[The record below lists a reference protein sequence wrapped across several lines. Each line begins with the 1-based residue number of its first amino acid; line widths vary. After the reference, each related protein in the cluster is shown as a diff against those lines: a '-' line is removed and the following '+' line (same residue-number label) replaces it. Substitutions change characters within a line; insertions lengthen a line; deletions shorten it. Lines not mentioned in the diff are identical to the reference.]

1 MDDQTRFAGTSWTD
15 WSCTVRVTVDEPSS
29 LPQAAAL
36 TASLMFD
43 VAAAIDRF
51 DPDSDVSR
59 ANQRAGRLTP
69 VSRVC
74 RQIVHRALELAE
86 ETDGACDPSVGA
98 HVVAAGYDR
107 DIADVRHRPGATTDP
122 AVLRRPSWRAV
133 RLDSRF
139 DLLTVPQGITL
150 DLGAVGKA
158 WTADEAAR
166 RIALVLG
173 CSALVEIGGDL
184 AVAGPRESWQVIVSE
199 RAGEAGQRMTLQS
212 GGLATSSTTVR
223 RWDSPGAHA
232 HHIVDPRTGRPSESP
247 WRSASVWAR
256 TAAQANA
263 WSTASIVLGDAVI
276 PMLDDRGLPARLVDR
291 DGHVSYTGDWPAPDA
306 SPSECEVAS

>member
-1 MDDQTRFAGTSWTD
+1 MNNDSRFASTSWTD
-15 WSCTVRVTVDEPSS
+15 WSCTIRVTVNEPSS
-29 LPQAAAL
+29 LEQAATL

-51 DPDSDVSR
+51 DPDSEVSR

-69 VSRVC
+69 VSRLC
-74 RQIVHRALELAE
+74 RQIVYRALQLAE
-86 ETDGACDPSVGA
+86 ETDGACDPTVGA

-107 DIADVRHRPGATTDP
+107 DIADVWDHPGTSTDP
-122 AVLRRPSWRAV
+122 ADLRRPSWRAV

-139 DLLTVPQGITL
+139 DLLTVPDGITL

-184 AVAGPRESWQVIVSE
+184 AVAGQREQWQVVVSE
-199 RAGEAGQRMTLQS
+199 RAGEAGQQMTLEF

-223 RWDSPGAHA
+223 SWGPHA
-232 HHIVDPRTGRPSESP
+232 ERTHHIVDPRTGRPSDSP
-247 WRSASVWAR
+247 WRSVSVWAE

-263 WSTASIVLGDAVI
+263 WSTASIVLGDGVVA
-276 PMLDDRGLPARLVDR
+276 MLDERRLPARLVDR
-291 DGHVSYTGDWPAPDA
+291 DGHVSFAGGWPVPAID
-306 SPSECEVAS
+306 SDELEVAS

>member
-1 MDDQTRFAGTSWTD
+1 MNDDSRFADTSWTE

-29 LPQAAAL
+29 LQQAATI

-69 VSRVC
+69 VSRLC
-74 RQIVHRALELAE
+74 RLIVHRALQLAE
-86 ETDGACDPSVGA
+86 ETDGACDPTVGA
-98 HVVAAGYDR
+98 HVLAAGYDR
-107 DIADVRHRPGATTDP
+107 DIADVRDRPGATTDP

-139 DLLTVPQGITL
+139 DLLTVPEGITL

-184 AVAGPRESWQVIVSE
+184 AVAGPRKSWQVIVSE
-199 RAGEAGQRMTLQS
+199 RAGEAGQQMTLES

-223 RWDSPGAHA
+223 RWDALGEPA
-232 HHIVDPRTGRPSESP
+232 HHIVDPRTGRPSDSP
-247 WRSASVWAR
+247 WRSASVWAE
-256 TAAQANA
+256 TAARANA
-263 WSTASIVLGDAVI
+263 WSTASIVLGDRVVA
-276 PMLDDRGLPARLVDR
+276 MLDERGLPARLVDR
-291 DGHVSYTGDWPAPDA
+291 DGRVSFAGGWPLPDTRA
-306 SPSECEVAS
+306 AELEVAS

>member
-1 MDDQTRFAGTSWTD
+1 MDDFRFASTSWTD

-29 LPQAAAL
+29 LQQAAAL

-51 DPDSDVSR
+51 DPESDVSR
-59 ANQRAGRLTP
+59 ANRRAGTLTP
-69 VSRVC
+69 VSRLC
-74 RQIVHRALELAE
+74 RQIVYRALQLAE
-86 ETDGACDPSVGA
+86 ETGGACDPTVGA

-107 DIADVRHRPGATTDP
+107 DIADVRGQPGVTVDP
-122 AVLRRPSWRAV
+122 VALRRPNWRAV
-133 RLDSRF
+133 RLNSRV
-139 DLLTVPQGITL
+139 DLLTVPDGITL

-166 RIALVLG
+166 RIALVLE

-184 AVAGPRESWQVIVSE
+184 AVAGPRESWQVSVSE
-199 RAGEAGQRMTLQS
+199 RAGETGQQMTLEA

-223 RWDSPGAHA
+223 RWDAAGESA
-232 HHIVDPRTGRPSESP
+232 HHIVDPRTGRPSDSP
-247 WRSASVWAR
+247 WRSVSVWAA

-263 WSTASIVLGDAVI
+263 WSTASIVLGDGVVA
-276 PMLDDRGLPARLVDR
+276 MLDERGLPARLVDH
-291 DGHVSYTGDWPAPDA
+291 DGRVSFVGGWPLPSAPATDV
-306 SPSECEVAS
+306 EVAS

>member
-1 MDDQTRFAGTSWTD
+1 MNDDSRFAGTSWTD
-15 WSCTVRVTVDEPSS
+15 WSCTVRVTVDQPSS
-29 LPQAAAL
+29 LQQAASL

-51 DPDSDVSR
+51 DPDSEVSR

-69 VSRVC
+69 VSRLC
-74 RQIVHRALELAE
+74 RQIVYRALQLAE
-86 ETDGACDPSVGA
+86 ETDGACDPTVGA
-98 HVVAAGYDR
+98 YVLAAGYDR
-107 DIADVRHRPGATTDP
+107 DIADVRDHPGATTDP

-139 DLLTVPQGITL
+139 DLLTVPTGITL

-173 CSALVEIGGDL
+173 CSTLVEIGGDL
-184 AVAGPRESWQVIVSE
+184 AVAGPADSWQVMVSE
-199 RAGEAGQRMTLQS
+199 RAGDAGQRMTLES

-223 RWDSPGAHA
+223 RWDAPGEPA
-232 HHIVDPRTGRPSESP
+232 HHIVDPRTGRPSDSP
-247 WRSASVWAR
+247 WRSASVWAE

-263 WSTASIVLGDAVI
+263 WSTASIVLGDGVI
-276 PMLDDRGLPARLVDR
+276 AMLDERGLPARLVDR
-291 DGHVSYTGDWPAPDA
+291 DGRVSFAGGWP
-306 SPSECEVAS
+306 SPGTRSSELEVAS

>member
-1 MDDQTRFAGTSWTD
+1 MNDDSRFAGTSWTD

-29 LPQAAAL
+29 LQQAATL
-36 TASLMFD
+36 TASLMVD

-69 VSRVC
+69 VSRLC
-74 RQIVHRALELAE
+74 RLIVHRALQLAQ
-86 ETDGACDPSVGA
+86 ETDGACDPTVGA
-98 HVVAAGYDR
+98 HVLAAGYDR
-107 DIADVRHRPGATTDP
+107 DIADVRDRPGATTDP

-139 DLLTVPQGITL
+139 DLLAVPEGITL

-158 WTADEAAR
+158 WTADEAAH

-199 RAGEAGQRMTLQS
+199 RAGEAGQRMTLES

-223 RWDSPGAHA
+223 RWDALGESA
-232 HHIVDPRTGRPSESP
+232 HHIVDPRTGRPSDSP
-247 WRSASVWAR
+247 WRSASVWAE

-263 WSTASIVLGDAVI
+263 WSTASIVLGERVVA
-276 PMLDDRGLPARLVDR
+276 MLDERGLPARLVDR
-291 DGHVSYTGDWPAPDA
+291 DGRVSFAGGWPLPGARPA
-306 SPSECEVAS
+306 ELEVAS